1 MYDLKGNFVR
11 VSDFEWDEGNALHL
25 ELGHGITTDEAE
37 EVFLNQPLFRKT
49 RKGHYAVF
57 GSTGAGRYLT
67 IIFELRSKNLVRMI
81 TGWDMKPAEI
91 RYYKRTRR

>member
-1 MYDLKGNFVR
+1 MR
-11 VSDFEWDEGNALHL
+11 ISDFEWDEGNALHL

-37 EVFLNQPLFRKT
+37 EVFLNRPLFRKT

-57 GSTGAGRYLT
+57 GFTGAGRYLVV
-67 IIFELRSKNLVRMI
+67 IFEVKPKNIVRII

-91 RYYKRTRR
+91 RYYQRTRR

>member
-1 MYDLKGNFVR
+1 MR
-11 VSDFEWDEGNALHL
+11 ISDFEWDEGNALHL
-25 ELGHGITTDEAE
+25 ELEHGITTDEAE
-37 EVFLNQPLFRKT
+37 GVFLNQPLFRKT

-57 GSTGAGRYLT
+57 GSSDTGRYLT
-67 IIFELRSKNLVRMI
+67 LIFELKSKHLARII